1 MISFFFTRI
10 LRSRVHSHIMS
21 MISGQVNVTLL
32 HEMILLHD
40 SVREGAV
47 KVARPIGKPESEL
60 DSDSRPCLTRAF
72 ALKLSY
78 WSTYW
83 TKKTSL

>member
-21 MISGQVNVTLL
+21 MIAGQVNVTLL

-47 KVARPIGKPESEL
+47 KVARPIGKPESE
-60 DSDSRPCLTRAF
+60 
-72 ALKLSY
+72 
-78 WSTYW
+78 
-83 TKKTSL
+83 